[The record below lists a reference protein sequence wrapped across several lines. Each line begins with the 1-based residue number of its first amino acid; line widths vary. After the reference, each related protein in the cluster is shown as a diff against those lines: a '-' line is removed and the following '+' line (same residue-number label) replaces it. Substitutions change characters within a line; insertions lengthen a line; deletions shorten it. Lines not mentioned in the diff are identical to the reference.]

1 MGAGLSKL
9 WRGRGVN
16 NEAKIGEG
24 GRCQSSLGAWIL
36 FLWDGK
42 PTFEWG
48 CKRKVQRGQ
57 LSRNEAIFC

>member
-24 GRCQSSLGAWIL
+24 GVTGCWKVSEFTWSLGIVFVGWQAHIWM
-36 FLWDGK
+36 G
-42 PTFEWG
+42 
-48 CKRKVQRGQ
+48 V
-57 LSRNEAIFC
+57 